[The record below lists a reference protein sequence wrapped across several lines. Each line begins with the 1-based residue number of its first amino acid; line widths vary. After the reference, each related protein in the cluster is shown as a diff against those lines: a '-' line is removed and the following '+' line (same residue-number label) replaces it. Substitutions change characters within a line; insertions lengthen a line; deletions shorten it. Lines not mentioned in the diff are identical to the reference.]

1 MKTQIKRNPAVYDT
15 LSIFAVLALFLSSCN
30 TARLTSSWSLPGAAA
45 CKYEKVLVI
54 GMTGDKDRDIR
65 ESIENSIVKKLNE
78 YNINAQ
84 SASSIY
90 GPRTFQDM
98 SDEEVTKQVKDDGF
112 DAVMILAL
120 LDKDKEEYYTPGYIT
135 HTPYAVIRNHWR
147 NHYRVLYA
155 RVYSPDYYTTA
166 INYELEANLYDAS
179 RDELEY
185 SSLVKSVYP
194 GSSGFYAGD
203 FSRLVITDMIK
214 KGIITK

>member
-1 MKTQIKRNPAVYDT
+1 MKTQIKKHCVIYYT
-15 LSIFAVLALFLSSCN
+15 ISIFAVLALFLSSCS
-30 TARLTSSWSLPGAAA
+30 TARLTSSWSLPGASTH
-45 CKYEKVLVI
+45 KYEKVLVI

-65 ESIENSIVKKLNE
+65 ESIENAIVKKLNE

-84 SASSIY
+84 SASSKY

-120 LDKDKEEYYTPGYIT
+120 LDKDKEKYYTPGDII
-135 HTPYAVIRNHWR
+135 HTPYAIIGNHWR

-155 RVYSPDYYTTA
+155 RVYTPDYYTTS
-166 INYELEANLYDAS
+166 INYELEANFYDATQ
-179 RDELEY
+179 DELQY

-194 GSSGFYAGD
+194 GSSGFQAGD
-203 FSRLVITDMIK
+203 FSKLVITDMIK